1 MSDYSAFVGL
11 DVHKDTI
18 AVAVADAGRTGE
30 VRFWGEIAN
39 TPDAVAGMLRKLG
52 GRHPLMHFVYE
63 AGPCGYGLHRQ
74 IIATQHHC
82 EVVSPAQTPRKPGDR
97 IKTDRRD
104 AIILARLSRAG
115 ELTSVWV
122 PDTIHEAMR
131 DLMRL
136 RQAMVKDLRA
146 ARQRTKSFLLRHGRV
161 FKGTSWK
168 RSHRIWLGNQSFAH
182 PAQQIAFQSYLNAV
196 DQAQARR
203 DEVDV
208 QIRHFAA
215 DWSMAPVVEALQA
228 LRGVAFITAVTVVC
242 EVGDIRRFA
251 KPRQLMAFLGL
262 VPGERSSGETRRQG
276 GITKAGNVL
285 ARAVLIEAA
294 WSYRTPAKIGAQMML
309 RQEGIPQAAKD
320 IGWKAQVRLCG
331 RYRRLMA
338 RGKKSAL
345 AVTAVARELVG
356 FIWAIAHITEPTG
369 AEGAA

>member
-1 MSDYSAFVGL
+1 MSDYSVFVGL

-18 AVAVADAGRTGE
+18 AVAVADAGRMGE
-30 VRFWGEIAN
+30 VRFWDEIAN
-39 TPDAVAGMLRKLG
+39 TPDAVASMLSKLG

-63 AGPCGYGLHRQ
+63 AGPCGYSLHRQ
-74 IIATQHHC
+74 IMLTQHHC

-131 DLMRL
+131 DLIRL

-146 ARQRTKSFLLRHGRV
+146 ARQRTKSFLLRYGRV

-168 RSHRIWLGNQSFAH
+168 RSHRVWLGNQNFAH

-208 QIRHFAA
+208 QIRIFAA
-215 DWSMAPVVEALQA
+215 DWAMAPVVTALQA

-242 EVGDIRRFA
+242 EVGDIRRFD

-285 ARAVLIEAA
+285 ARSVLIEAA

-309 RQEGIPQAAKD
+309 RQEGVPQAAKD

-356 FIWAIAHITEPTG
+356 FIWAIAQITEPTG
-369 AEGAA
+369 AGDAA